1 MSYRSTLLATT
12 MGLALAAA
20 AAIDPVSAHGGGGGF
35 GGGGSFHVSGPSSI
49 AHAPTF
55 APTHLGTSAGSVSVN
70 RSVFATT
77 KVLSQ
82 PGNVSLSS
90 KVAMPSTV
98 VTGGGMVL
106 NPGIGGKVIVQKN
119 LSSTVSALPNVG
131 STALQIQPPAL
142 SSKSSV
148 PPNVFGTGNKVPV
161 PPLQGPGSTTPPAPL
176 PALPEAPK
184 HSTGSFGGI
193 AVSVLGNTAPIVDG
207 DCYLVKRKFATPDGD
222 IIRRVK
228 VCEVLDADQSE

>member
-20 AAIDPVSAHGGGGGF
+20 AAIDPVSAHGGGGF
-35 GGGGSFHVSGPSSI
+35 SGGGSFHMSGPSSI

-70 RSVFATT
+70 RSVFTT
-77 KVLSQ
+77 GQVLSH
-82 PGNVSLSS
+82 PGNVSVSISS
-90 KVAMPSTV
+90 KVAMPSSA

-106 NPGIGGKVIVQKN
+106 TPGSGGKVIVQKSSP
-119 LSSTVSALPNVG
+119 SSTVSALPSVG
-131 STALQIQPPAL
+131 STALQVQPPAV

-161 PPLQGPGSTTPPAPL
+161 PPLQGPGSAPL

-193 AVSVLGNTAPIVDG
+193 SVSVLGDTAPIVDG
-207 DCYLVKRKFATPDGD
+207 DCYLVKRKFATPDGY
-222 IIRRVK
+222 IVRRVK